1 VIEQSPLEIWVNCVG
16 RGGSLSVYN
25 LDWEGEAGGLGG
37 GEGEAGGMGGGGGG
51 EWEGEA
57 WSVSIFM

>member
-1 VIEQSPLEIWVNCVG
+1 MIEQSPLEIWVNCVG

-25 LDWEGEAGGLGG
+25 LEW
-37 GEGEAGGMGGGGGG
+37 EGEAGGMGGGGGG